1 MREERNITVILCLK
15 IKMCYQFQFYQQ
27 NKLIHVQPNC
37 IIIIIII
44 IINIRKCVLST
55 GLMKVMLNLMNI
67 LFQ

>member
-15 IKMCYQFQFYQQ
+15 IKMCYQFQFYHQ

-37 IIIIIII
+37 IIIII

>member
-1 MREERNITVILCLK
+1 MAILCLK
-15 IKMCYQFQFYQQ
+15 MKMCYQFQFYQQ
-27 NKLIHVQPNC
+27 NKLIHVQPNR
-37 IIIIIII
+37 IIIFKFIII